1 MLFANALADA
11 LEMHPSAPSDQ
22 SEIKRQKALIKESI
36 PYPELIP
43 LVEWKMDDKH
53 EIDARIHVNH
63 EGVSFRMVGFIMP
76 GNIPKWAYT
85 KNTYI
90 GKFETEFR
98 KAFADG
104 YRFAKELEEELKN
117 DQP

>member
-11 LEMHPSAPSDQ
+11 LSTYPPMPSDQ
-22 SEIKRQKALIKESI
+22 SELKRQKTLMKESI

-43 LVEWKMDDKH
+43 LVEWKMDNNN
-53 EIDARIHVNH
+53 EIDARIFVNH
-63 EGVSFRMVGFIMP
+63 EGVSFRMVGFLIN
-76 GNIPKWAYT
+76 GKIPKWAWT
-85 KNTYI
+85 KNTNV
-90 GKFETEFR
+90 GTFETEFR

-104 YRFAKELEEELKN
+104 YRFAKEHEEALKN